1 MKLAP
6 GPRMQ
11 KQVEALSPFRPFLLT
26 LFTEAPGSATVC
38 VKYQPS
44 LSLSLSARTRQS
56 DGQRERERELLGAS
70 SISRAQR
77 IKSLRGR
84 DKPQFGFS
92 KANPHTQSNGEPPPR
107 NFFFSP
113 SFSAKSASPDR
124 PSITYSFTFNYR
136 VMKQKR
142 GGQGTG
148 DGSGNRHG
156 NMRLYLVYRPRTPST
171 SPSHPRSI
179 LHGGAI

>member
-56 DGQRERERELLGAS
+56 DGQRERERELLGACLFC
-70 SISRAQR
+70 RVLCFLL
-77 IKSLRGR
+77 LRGR

-92 KANPHTQSNGEPPPR
+92 KAIPHTQSIVEPPPR

-113 SFSAKSASPDR
+113 SFSAKSASPER
-124 PSITYSFTFNYR
+124 PSITYSFTFY
-136 VMKQKR
+136 
-142 GGQGTG
+142 
-148 DGSGNRHG
+148 
-156 NMRLYLVYRPRTPST
+156 Y
-171 SPSHPRSI
+171 
-179 LHGGAI
+179 